1 MPLPASRRPFLL
13 LSLCIAPTAWGQ
25 TTAHDGATA
34 PPTELDT
41 VQVQAAHYQA
51 RRDDTATRIVIDA
64 AQLRQYGDPALLDAL
79 KRLPGISVGQG
90 APGRSGTL
98 SLRGLGAGYTQ
109 ILINGQKAPLG
120 FDLDALSPEMV
131 ERVEIL
137 RAPTADQR
145 TEAIAGTL
153 NIVLVAGARKEAESL
168 ALAWGLSNA
177 RSAPSLTWQR
187 SRHQAHR
194 SQSVAVSAS
203 RRAFLVEQ
211 QAVETAYAPEGQPD
225 VLRSSRLRAMGSRQA
240 VSLAP
245 SVELS
250 LDNGDTLTLQAL
262 ADASRF
268 QRSTDITWDTWLGP
282 PLAQVRYRQHTRIAV
297 EQLSGSAGWTHPFDV
312 GGSFTTRLAAGGN
325 REDYRYREQGV
336 GTDGQQN
343 LDDHTDAR
351 LRVHNVNSSGKY
363 ALPTHGRHTLEVGW
377 EGSVDGRD
385 EARLQQLRP
394 IAGGAGSISDLAF
407 DARIRRMAVYGQD
420 DLQLGPR
427 WSMYLGLRWETI
439 EIRSAGSGFA
449 AIRQRDSVLSPVLQ
463 SLWKLPG
470 TRDDQ
475 LRVALSRTY
484 KSPTLASLI
493 PRPYTS
499 TNNRPLNP
507 DEQGNPALR
516 PELATGVDI
525 AYETHGKDGT
535 ELSLGAY
542 ARRIQDLVRTETTAQ
557 DGRWVATPRNAG
569 DATSWGVEMD
579 ARVALAR
586 FLANAPDVSFRLNAT
601 RNWSRVA
608 DVPGPDNRLDG
619 QLRFTGSLGADYRI
633 NPRWTTG
640 LNYSYRS
647 GGPVRISSG
656 QIDIDAYQ
664 RELDLYALWTLGPR
678 TKLRLSANNLLR
690 QDLVSGQVLWDAQ
703 GRQQLQQRRSGAPLW
718 RLQWE
723 QQL

>member
-1 MPLPASRRPFLL
+1 MPLSASCRPFLL
-13 LSLCIAPTAWGQ
+13 LPLCLAPTAWAQSATHDGGPPP
-25 TTAHDGATA
+25 TTA
-34 PPTELDT
+34 LDT

-90 APGRSGTL
+90 APGRSGTI

-137 RAPTADQR
+137 RAPTADLR

-153 NIVLVAGARKEAESL
+153 NIVLAAGARKDAESL

-177 RSAPSLTWQR
+177 RNTPSLTWQR
-187 SRHQAHR
+187 SRRQAQR
-194 SQSVAVSAS
+194 SQSITASAS
-203 RRAFLVEQ
+203 RREFLVEQ
-211 QAVETAYAPEGQPD
+211 RAVESTYDHAGQAD
-225 VLRSSRLRAMGSRQA
+225 VLRSSQLRATGSREA

-245 SVELS
+245 GMELR
-250 LDNGDTLTLQAL
+250 LDNGDTLALQAL

-268 QRSTDITWDTWLGP
+268 QRSTDIAWDTWLGP
-282 PLAQVRYRQHTRIAV
+282 PLLQARYVQRTRIAV
-297 EQLSGSAGWTHPFDV
+297 EQLSGSAAWTHAFAA
-312 GGSFTTRLAAGGN
+312 GGSFTTRLAVGGN
-325 REDYRYREQGV
+325 RERYRYREQGV
-336 GTDGQQN
+336 GIDGRQN

-351 LRVHNVNSSGKY
+351 LRVHNVNSTGKY
-363 ALPTHGRHTLEVGW
+363 ALPTHGRHSLELGW
-377 EGSVDGRD
+377 EGSLDGRD

-394 IAGGAGSISDLAF
+394 IAGNAGNISDLSF
-407 DARIRRMAVYGQD
+407 DARIRRVAVYGQD
-420 DLQLGPR
+420 ELQLSPR
-427 WSMYLGLRWETI
+427 WSMYLGLRWENI
-439 EIRSAGSGFA
+439 DIRSAGSGFA
-449 AIRQRDSVLSPVLQ
+449 AIQQRNSVLSPVLQ

-507 DEQGNPALR
+507 DEQGNPSLR

-525 AYETHGKDGT
+525 AYETQGKDGT
-535 ELSLGAY
+535 EFSLGIY
-542 ARRIQDLVRTETTAQ
+542 ARRVQDAVRTETVVQ

-569 DATSWGVEMD
+569 DARSWGLEMD

-586 FLANAPDVSFRLNAT
+586 FLANAPEVSFRINAT
-601 RNWSRVA
+601 RNWSRVD

-619 QLRFTGSLGADYRI
+619 QLRFTGSLGADYRV
-633 NPRWTTG
+633 NPRWSTG
-640 LNYSYRS
+640 LNYTYRS
-647 GGPVRISSG
+647 GGPVRIGNG

-678 TKLRLSANNLLR
+678 TKLRFSANNLLR

-703 GRQQLQQRRSGAPLW
+703 GRQQLQQHRSAAPVW